1 MFLFLLKILNVF
13 PFCRILKEAEKR
25 EKIETARR
33 EKEAKHQL
41 FIEEKK
47 RKQEEKQEEKLKKL
61 HEIEMKR
68 QQNAIMKE
76 QVLSLRIPTLS
87 KFSSKTNDCL
97 NQLILNFTLTYLQ
110 LALDGVHHHASGA
123 GGDIFYQAAMV
134 CVLVFLS

>member
-1 MFLFLLKILNVF
+1 MKQVF
-13 PFCRILKEAEKR
+13 VHPKNFKCLPICRILKEAEKR

-76 QVLSLRIPTLS
+76 QVFFQRITT
-87 KFSSKTNDCL
+87 F
-97 NQLILNFTLTYLQ
+97 
-110 LALDGVHHHASGA
+110 
-123 GGDIFYQAAMV
+123 
-134 CVLVFLS
+134 